1 MEIFRRYIPT
11 ELPTEK
17 FHRYIPTNFETELFP
32 SVYITDGTIPSVIPL
47 VFSGFLVVG
56 TPGTSLWKEYICK
69 KYTLIFTNG
78 VPTFSQRLSG
88 SVVWYNIFLAT
99 C

>member
-1 MEIFRRYIPT
+1 MTDIYTHNHNQERILCWGWLSTGEKQGMLFRWVWR
-11 ELPTEK
+11 L
-17 FHRYIPTNFETELFP
+17 
-32 SVYITDGTIPSVIPL
+32 GM
-47 VFSGFLVVG
+47 
-56 TPGTSLWKEYICK
+56 PGTSLWKEYICK

-78 VPTFSQRLSG
+78 LPTFSQRLSG